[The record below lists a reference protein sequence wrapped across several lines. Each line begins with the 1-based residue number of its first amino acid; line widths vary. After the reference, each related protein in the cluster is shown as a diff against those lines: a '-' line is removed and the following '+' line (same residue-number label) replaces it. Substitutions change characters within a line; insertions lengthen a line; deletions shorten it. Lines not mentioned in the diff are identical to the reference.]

1 MTKKEI
7 NKIEKQL
14 KSLEV
19 ADAIVNSV
27 NLIQTAL
34 GDKPNTMVIDLIDL
48 KRDIIIKDYLIKNIK
63 Q

>member
-1 MTKKEI
+1 MTQKEI

-63 Q
+63 

>member
-63 Q
+63 